1 MGKTPVAGVKDRPS
15 NKVNA
20 SVVESVDGPT
30 LTGFVHKRTE
40 PNAVVYTDEA
50 AAYRR
55 LLRAHETVRH
65 SMGEYVVGQAH
76 TNGLES
82 FWSMLKRGYIGIYHN
97 MSVKHLDRYVSEF
110 SGRHNVR
117 PLDTLG
123 QMVSV
128 FRGMLGRRLRYEDL
142 IGPSWTRQSAMI

>member
-50 AAYRR
+50 AACRR

-65 SMGEYVVGQAH
+65 SMGEYVIGQAH

-82 FWSMLKRGYIGIYHN
+82 SWSMLKRGYIGIYHN
-97 MSVKHLDRYVSEF
+97 MSVKHLDRYVAESQERGERHRKDARPVERHHAPRLPARDSAGARRSD
-110 SGRHNVR
+110 SGAGH
-117 PLDTLG
+117 G
-123 QMVSV
+123 Q
-128 FRGMLGRRLRYEDL
+128 
-142 IGPSWTRQSAMI
+142 A